1 MGTANRY
8 LHKLSCAEFRA
19 LLKKRYGDDCLAI
32 KAYDYLC
39 DNMNKEKGFIRKFSG
54 EDYFIHPQAVAELL
68 IEKVD
73 ATEICT
79 IIALLHDCI
88 EDMEEGTESEIRD
101 IFGDEITYKTLLVT
115 KKNDMDYHIQENLYS
130 YLMKTL
136 EAEEAVLVKL
146 ADRMNNN
153 STLSSA
159 SESKRKKKTEETVK
173 YFVPLAQEA
182 RKAYPHN
189 SDFYTEA
196 ENFFMQDID

>member
-8 LHKLSCAEFRA
+8 LHKLNGAEFRD
-19 LLKKRYGDDCLAI
+19 LLKKRYGDGCLAI

-39 DNMNKEKGFIRKFSG
+39 DNMNKENGFIRKFSG

-79 IIALLHDCI
+79 IVALLHDCI
-88 EDMEEGTESEIRD
+88 EDMEEGTESEIRA
-101 IFGDEITYKTLLVT
+101 IFGDEITRKTLLVT
-115 KKNDMDYHIQENLYS
+115 KDNNMDYHIHENLYN

-136 EAEEAVLVKL
+136 ESEEAVLVKI

-153 STLSSA
+153 STLSGA
-159 SESKRKKKTEETVK
+159 SESKRAKKTEETVK
-173 YFVPLAQEA
+173 YFVPLAAKA
-182 RKAYPHN
+182 RKVYPHN